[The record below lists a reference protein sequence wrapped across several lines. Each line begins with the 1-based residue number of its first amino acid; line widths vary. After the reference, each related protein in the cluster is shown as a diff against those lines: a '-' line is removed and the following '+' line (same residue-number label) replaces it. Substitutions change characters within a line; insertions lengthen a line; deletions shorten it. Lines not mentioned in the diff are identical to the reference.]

1 MFFFFLMIR
10 RPPRSTLFP
19 YTTLFRSHHDARD
32 REHLLLAPRERL
44 ARLIQSLTQ
53 GREVVEHLVE
63 PPAAERRR
71 TVGHGRE
78 AQLEVL
84 THGQARKNAPALRD
98 EADPE
103 SRDRVGGEPGE
114 GGAVEL
120 DRAAPRLE
128 ESHRGLHER

>member
-84 THGQARKNAPALRD
+84 THGQARKNPPALRA

-103 SRDRVGGEPGE
+103 HPHRGRGKP
-114 GGAVEL
+114 GAVAACRL
-120 DRAAPRLE
+120 DPT
-128 ESHRGLHER
+128 